1 MMGDMG
7 GMMGHGM
14 MMTFMGLALLAG
26 LGGLALAVVGLV
38 AGIRWLVKG
47 APPSGAG
54 QRADSAL
61 AVLRERYAR
70 GEISPDNFQRMRQ
83 DIA

>member
-7 GMMGHGM
+7 AMMGHGM
-14 MMTFMGLALLAG
+14 MMTFMGFASLAG
-26 LGGLALAVVGLV
+26 LGVLALAVVGLV
-38 AGIRWLVKG
+38 AGIRWLVKD
-47 APPSGAG
+47 ARRSEAG

-70 GEISPDNFQRMRQ
+70 GEISPGDFQRMQQ